1 MSDLVTGIMNSLYD
15 PTAIGQT
22 YEAVGPDR
30 LTQAELLTFMYALT
44 TRTKEA
50 GTFKITEL
58 MIDPATFV
66 RAFLVGKSPFGMV
79 NSFHQYNLDRLERDS
94 ISDNLEGYPNLTD
107 LGVKLHTIEDKMP
120 WEVKQSVRC
129 LCPIYLMFSRYL
141 HSIFMLTIIMR
152 DVMKSLLPH
161 HQSIYLCPRK
171 EC

>member
-120 WEVKQSVRC
+120 WEVKQLV
-129 LCPIYLMFSRYL
+129 
-141 HSIFMLTIIMR
+141 
-152 DVMKSLLPH
+152 
-161 HQSIYLCPRK
+161 
-171 EC
+171 